1 MPAVELMNRRI
12 QIADNAFAS
21 IRILEV
27 DPAILGSQHQYKYS
41 LAYIVDGEC
50 VMVYLLFRRDK
61 NEGWGRRSLCNS
73 DSSAAR
79 QRDRSYRQELEVGP
93 IRQTYPPSPDENAGR
108 RHLQLYARYNH
119 SIRLIAREPDP
130 ARRLHAQARYG
141 R

>member
-50 VMVYLLFRRDK
+50 VIVL
-61 NEGWGRRSLCNS
+61 
-73 DSSAAR
+73 R
-79 QRDRSYRQELEVGP
+79 QRTWQRRP
-93 IRQTYPPSPDENAGR
+93 QT
-108 RHLQLYARYNH
+108 H
-119 SIRLIAREPDP
+119 S
-130 ARRLHAQARYG
+130 
-141 R
+141 